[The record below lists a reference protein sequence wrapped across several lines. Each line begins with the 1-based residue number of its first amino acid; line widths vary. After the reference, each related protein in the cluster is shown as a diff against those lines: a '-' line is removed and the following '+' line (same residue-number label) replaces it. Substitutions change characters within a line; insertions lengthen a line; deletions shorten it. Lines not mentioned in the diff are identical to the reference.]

1 MAELLPL
8 FGLISGLLLGL
19 TGAGG
24 SVLAVPLLM
33 AGMGW
38 SLTQAAPLALIAV
51 AAAAA
56 LGTVAA
62 WDVTYVRY
70 RAALLMAATGA
81 VAAPLGLRAAQWLP
95 PALLLQGFALT
106 LIVIALRMIM
116 QARRRPE
123 ETHVVRAAVAGDGA
137 AAGGPLCRVDARG
150 RIAWTP
156 RCIALFGTTGATTGM
171 LSGLLG
177 VGGGFVIVPALRAFT
192 PLSIHSAIS
201 TSLMTIALT
210 SGAAA
215 LGAALGGHAPPWTQ
229 TLPYVAGALAGML
242 LGRRLA
248 RYVAGPALQIIFSLA
263 MLLTSAALI
272 VKSL

>member
-1 MAELLPL
+1 MVELLVIL
-8 FGLISGLLLGL
+8 GLISGLLLGL

-38 SLTQAAPLALIAV
+38 TLQQAVPVALIAV

-56 LGTVAA
+56 LGTLVA

-70 RAALLMAATGA
+70 RAALLMAVAGA
-81 VAAPLGLRAAQWLP
+81 FAAPLGLRAAQWLP
-95 PALLLQGFALT
+95 PALLLQLFALV
-106 LIVIALRMIM
+106 LIVIALRMIR
-116 QARRRPE
+116 QARQHPDEARI
-123 ETHVVRAAVAGDGA
+123 VRASVAGDGA
-137 AAGGPLCRVDARG
+137 AAGGPLCGVNAHG

-156 RCIALFGTTGATTGM
+156 RCIALFSATGAATGA

-177 VGGGFVIVPALRAFT
+177 VGGGFVIVPVLRAFT

-215 LGAALGGHAPPWTQ
+215 LGATLGGHAPSWNQ
-229 TLPYVAGALAGML
+229 TLPYAAGALAGML
-242 LGRRLA
+242 LGRMLA
-248 RYVAGPALQIIFSLA
+248 RYVAGPALQILFSLA
-263 MLLTSAALI
+263 MLLTSVALI